1 MSIFS
6 HWGTSP
12 GVWRQPVALDLPTT
26 PVSPGEQSVEG
37 DSVPY
42 VDRGMQIP
50 ETYGVDVVRALVQ
63 DPFHMMVYWE
73 LRPESLGALRELFP
87 NGAATAFAPTMRLTD
102 IDTGSEAYI
111 TVPASG
117 KYWFD
122 VVPDRRYRVDVG
134 ARSPE
139 HGFVPIARSN
149 VVTTPRGTVAATVD
163 DDPRY
168 RIETPRFVRL
178 LQVTG
183 FASDRVLVD
192 IVRAE
197 AGVVP
202 EAPALGAT
210 PPPSYLVEAFGK
222 LPEGVRTAAV
232 SVARGETLTDD
243 QLEELPEELRQVLD
257 MLRVKG
263 ELEVLT
269 AAFMH
274 LLPQMLRRI
283 LEAGHFVE
291 GAHPLHLPP
300 RFAIGSSEAV
310 QRPQV
315 DWSWMPSMAEAR
327 TIAAP
332 EIAPDAL
339 DPESEQTP

>member
-6 HWGTSP
+6 QWGTSP
-12 GVWRQPVALDLPTT
+12 GVWRQPVALDLPTAPT
-26 PVSPGEQSVEG
+26 PPGAQTVDGESG
-37 DSVPY
+37 PF
-42 VDRGMQIP
+42 VDRGMEIP
-50 ETYGVDVVRALVQ
+50 ESYGVDVVRALVQ
-63 DPFHMMVYWE
+63 DPFHIMVYWE
-73 LRPESLGALRELFP
+73 LRPESLDALRALFP
-87 NGAATAFAPTMRLTD
+87 NGASAPFTPTMRLTD
-102 IDTGSEAYI
+102 IDTGGEAYI
-111 TVPASG
+111 SVPQSG

-134 ARSPE
+134 ARSAE
-139 HGFVPIARSN
+139 HGFVPITRSN
-149 VVTTPRGTVAATVD
+149 VVTTPRGTVASTVD

-168 RIETPRFVRL
+168 RIETPKFVRL

-192 IVRAE
+192 LARAE
-197 AGVVP
+197 AGIETG
-202 EAPALGAT
+202 EAPAFAAA
-210 PPPSYLVEAFGK
+210 PPQYLVEAFGK
-222 LPEGVRTAAV
+222 LPEGVRSAAV
-232 SVARGETLTDD
+232 MVARGETLTDD
-243 QLEELPEELRQVLD
+243 LVEELPDDLRHVLEV
-257 MLRVKG
+257 LRARG

-300 RFAIGSSEAV
+300 RFAIGSSEAIH
-310 QRPQV
+310 RPQV

-327 TIAAP
+327 VILAP

-339 DPESEQTP
+339 DPETEL